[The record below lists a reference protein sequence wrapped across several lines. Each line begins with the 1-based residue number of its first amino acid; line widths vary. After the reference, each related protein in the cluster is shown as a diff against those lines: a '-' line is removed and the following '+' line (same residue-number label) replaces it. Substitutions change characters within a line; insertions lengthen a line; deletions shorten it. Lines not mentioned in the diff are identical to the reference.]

1 METTDIKPRVHREG
15 ANYVYQFDFRTSE
28 SEGSEGNV
36 ICTEVRVPVFTWDYA
51 HLVSAIVRS
60 RYRQDTVEAIMLNG
74 DQSELSA
81 LEEWR
86 THAKNLASAQFRLGQ
101 TLDGAKALKLREI
114 SAYDKSNAVNS
125 FFYQGVTMWL
135 TFDKRK
141 DMRMSVDAAIKDGR
155 DIVTYWDGPVKYEF
169 PTAVFDIILTKL
181 ELYAIDCYNVTEQH
195 KARVSEL
202 TDIEAVLAYDYTVG
216 YPDKLSF

>member
-114 SAYDKSNAVNS
+114 SAYDKSEAVNS
-125 FFYQGVTMWL
+125 FK
-135 TFDKRK
+135 FDGKRTWK
-141 DMRMSVDAAIKDGR
+141 D
-155 DIVTYWDGPVKYEF
+155 KYERAGMMNSVNIQKAKGNKETTLWF
-169 PTAVFDIILTKL
+169 GGKPYIIDIDKAIAMLSEL
-181 ELYAIDCYNVTEQH
+181 EIYAFACLNVTEQH
-195 KARVSEL
+195 KARVNEL
-202 TDIEAVLAYDYTVG
+202 TDIEEVLAYDYTTG